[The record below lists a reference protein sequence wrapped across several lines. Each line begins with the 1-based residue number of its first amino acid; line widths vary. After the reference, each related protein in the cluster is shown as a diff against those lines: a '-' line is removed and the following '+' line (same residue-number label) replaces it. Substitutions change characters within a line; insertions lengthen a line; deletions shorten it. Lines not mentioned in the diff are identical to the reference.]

1 MPVKIAGPRMYK
13 SIKFAHLAH
22 GANLTHRASNLYIN
36 VTPLVDLMTVLVT
49 FLLMVFSASGQIL
62 QAQKGLELPIAAQ
75 QAELQDAPI
84 IIVSAQNISV
94 IIQDANSSMPQTK
107 DVATV
112 ASLLENPP
120 PTMMI
125 DSLLEILKS
134 TAENIHNSI
143 SPLKQEGTG
152 GKGYTKDQIIACQRE
167 DDKLPAIVKG
177 GQKIICPDG
186 LAIVQADKLT
196 DARIINMVVNTA
208 RQAKF
213 EKLLFA
219 VKYQQTK

>member
-1 MPVKIAGPRMYK
+1 MPVKPAGPRMYK

-62 QAQKGLELPIAAQ
+62 QAAKGLELPIAAQ
-75 QAELQDAPI
+75 QAELQEAPI
-84 IIVSAQNISV
+84 IMVTAQNISV
-94 IIQDANSSMPQTK
+94 IIQDSGSSIPQTK
-107 DVATV
+107 DVATIQ
-112 ASLLENPP
+112 SLLENPP

-134 TAENIHNSI
+134 TAENIKNNI
-143 SPLKQEGTG
+143 APLKQEGSG

-167 DDKLPAIVKG
+167 DDKLPPIIKNK
-177 GQKIICPDG
+177 QKIICPDG

-208 RQAKF
+208 RQAGF

-219 VKYQQTK
+219 VKYQNTK